1 MTEIIMKDNIDQ
13 MIVDFWNQNSKL
25 HVTNATMRGLPSVE
39 EKQFVMLQVIPDN
52 FEEFSEEDKCRW
64 RASLIKNIPT
74 KKYVHLSNGR
84 KITIVLDLDWTELEV
99 EELIKNAIDTP
110 DIIELIND
118 GKIELE
124 VKTVPGKKIPGT
136 ELGKEVMEIA
146 RKIIDNIGVKEDC
159 YV

>member
-25 HVTNATMRGLPSVE
+25 HVTNATMRGLPSAE

-84 KITIVLDLDWTELEV
+84 KITIVLALDWTESEV
-99 EELIKNAIDTP
+99 ERLIKSAIGTP
-110 DIIELIND
+110 DIINTIND

-136 ELGKEVMEIA
+136 EPEKEVMEIA
-146 RKIIDNIGVKEDC
+146 RKIISDMGIKEGL
-159 YV
+159 

>member
-1 MTEIIMKDNIDQ
+1 MTEIIMKDKIDQ
-13 MIVDFWNQNSKL
+13 MVVDFWNQNSNL
-25 HVTNATMRGLPSVE
+25 HVTNATMKGLPSAE

-84 KITIVLDLDWTELEV
+84 KITIVLALDWTELEV
-99 EELIKNAIDTP
+99 EELIRNAIDMP
-110 DIIELIND
+110 DIIKAISD

-124 VKTVPGKKIPGT
+124 VKTVPGKKIHGT
-136 ELGKEVMEIA
+136 EPGKEVMEIA
-146 RKIIDNIGVKEDC
+146 RKIISDMGIKEGL
-159 YV
+159 